1 MTARTAYWST
11 LLTLAESG
19 RPTPC
24 IASRTGWWTSDDARD
39 QSRAAAECA
48 TCPALTICRE
58 YIADNPEPAGT
69 YAGLT
74 QLDRNPARP
83 HTRPKMETNHS

>member
-1 MTARTAYWST
+1 MTARTAFWAR

-24 IASRTGWWTSDDARD
+24 VASRTGWWTSERPAD
-39 QSRAAAECA
+39 QARAAAECR
-48 TCPALTICRE
+48 TCPVLALCRE
-58 YIADNPEPAGT
+58 YIAENPEPAGV

-74 QLDRNPARP
+74 SLDRSPARP
-83 HTRPKMETNHS
+83 HRTPTKETAA